1 MIQVGLE
8 QSLYQVARTV
18 VGLVVEM
25 VGDAAERQR
34 LAATLA
40 VCAP

>member
-8 QSLYQVARTV
+8 QSFYQVARTV
-18 VGLVVEM
+18 VGLVVGM
-25 VGDAAERQR
+25 VGGEAEWQR

-40 VCAP
+40 ACTQ

>member
-1 MIQVGLE
+1 MIQVRLE

-18 VGLVVEM
+18 VEM
-25 VGDAAERQR
+25 VGDAAEWQR

>member
-18 VGLVVEM
+18 VGLV
-25 VGDAAERQR
+25 GDAAEWQR
-34 LAATLA
+34 LAATPA
-40 VCAP
+40 VRAP